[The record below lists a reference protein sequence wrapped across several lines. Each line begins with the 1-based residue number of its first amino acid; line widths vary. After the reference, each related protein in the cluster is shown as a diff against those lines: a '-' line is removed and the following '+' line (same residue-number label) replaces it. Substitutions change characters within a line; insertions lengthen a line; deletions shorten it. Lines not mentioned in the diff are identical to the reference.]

1 MKRFALIATILVA
14 AAGCDKTKAMLGL
27 RRPQEPDGPP
37 PEARLDLT
45 KRPNIVFQLFGERDD
60 PRMVP
65 VAAIVDGV
73 LKPIQLTASGWREFD
88 AMYTR
93 SNKTYPLYRDGEEI
107 GQVRVR
113 RGMWERADEPLYSLP
128 GCRTV
133 TPLAAVALETD
144 ARLSFT
150 IEALSATP
158 GIVVRPKTPAKT
170 VKGLDARAQRIALDV
185 GRSAG
190 IDSAALRP
198 SAFHFVAINTGAT
211 KSPTLV
217 ASFLDP
223 ESTDRN
229 GSTAHVLALADD
241 AGGGYQPTFRHTAS
255 GMVGSA
261 EFRRYID
268 HLDIN
273 GDGID
278 EIVLEGWQ
286 FAGETFVSVLGYAN
300 GEWNEVFRGRAS
312 WCLSKPTKKLAAQ
325 WGQSLPNVVP

>member
-1 MKRFALIATILVA
+1 MKRLALIATILLV
-14 AAGCDKTKAMLGL
+14 AAGCDKTKTLLGL
-27 RRPQEPDGPP
+27 GRQPEPDGPP

-45 KRPNIVFQLFGERDD
+45 KRPDIIFQLFGERDD

-73 LKPIQLTASGWREFD
+73 LKPIELTASGWREFD

-93 SNKTYPLYRDGEEI
+93 SNKSYPLYQDGIAI
-107 GQVRVR
+107 GEVRVR
-113 RGMWERADEPLYSLP
+113 RGMWERRDEPLYSLP
-128 GCRTV
+128 GCRLV
-133 TPLAAVALETD
+133 TPLSAVALETD

-150 IEALSATP
+150 VEALAMTS
-158 GIVVRPKTPAKT
+158 GVNVRPKPAAKIT
-170 VKGLDARAQRIALDV
+170 KGLDARARRLAYDV
-185 GRSAG
+185 ARAAG
-190 IDSAALRP
+190 IDSNALRP

-223 ESTDRN
+223 ESSDRN
-229 GSTAHVLALADD
+229 GSTAHVFALADD
-241 AGGGYQPTFRHTAS
+241 AGSGYQPTFRHTAS
-255 GMVGSA
+255 GVVGAA

-278 EIVLEGWQ
+278 EIVVEGWQ

-300 GEWNEVFRGRAS
+300 GEWAEVFRGRSS
-312 WCLSKPTKKLAAQ
+312 WCLAKPKRSTD
-325 WGQSLPNVVP
+325 